1 MEADAFAGFDDDAG
15 IAVGGW
21 DDADLDAQLAA
32 LDKRDAAL
40 NGGDSPVNWK
50 EAIEAED
57 DTGGGGLAEFPA
69 ARPASGA
76 RERGLNSAHGRRPVA
91 QRPAAT
97 PPSSASA
104 SAAPT
109 AARTEQPERRSSAR
123 GSERNDSRGAG
134 SRAGS
139 SQSSSRSSSSRG
151 TSRGEAKR
159 EAARSGRA
167 RRDRGRSTGAAGDAL
182 SAARAGRPPRREARQ
197 AASASAA
204 SATGGEQQLLFRM
217 GATGQGAVVLR
228 KVLGEATNWAEVEET
243 EEAHDGGLARSAGL
257 KLPSLTDGRG
267 RCQAPVE
274 RPDWNLTW
282 RTGRFAPSEYAN
294 CNGSCRV
301 NHIPKSSAICKKDN
315 LVRHVRK
322 ARGVFGPIYNFLPTS
337 FLVPTEYTKFAEHF
351 SDLAER
357 GEKST
362 WICKPTGMSRGRK
375 IFLLDDISGLA
386 YDRACVVQRYI
397 PRPLLIGGYKMDIRL
412 YVAVTSARP
421 LRAFVY
427 QEGLTRFSTEK
438 YDMSDLSNVFSHL
451 TNYSIN
457 KDSNSYETEKD
468 VIGGG
473 AKWLFSRLL
482 RYLEDHGHDTK
493 LLWTRI
499 RHICILT
506 VLILM
511 PLVPAEA
518 SGCFELFGFDI
529 LVDEQLHPWL
539 LEVNA
544 APALA
549 AGSDVDWAVK
559 EPLLRDLI
567 GLLDFNDPGTHD
579 ALDRKQKKQRQ
590 GAGRGRR
597 GSSTGSG
604 AQRPNSRRQ
613 RSANGGGGG
622 SRGRS
627 RSQTGGASAS
637 DSGEQEQQQPAA
649 AAAAA
654 AAAAGFPRFG
664 GYEMLFP
671 FNEKMA
677 NLSEQCSEGLGG
689 KVIAEHGKV
698 VRQIVEE
705 VKRVE
710 EAAAAD
716 AAGGGGGGGGGGDES
731 ATASGGGGG
740 GGGGGGRR
748 LLARDI
754 DTDPSLPGRKDH
766 QGARQ
771 RRMAAMAGSGAGG
784 YSSSSSSQRHG
795 GAGLDDLD
803 GGLDSMMPMSSA
815 SSAKPSAGGSGRFD
829 LAASLADTDAA
840 IAALMAPSITG

>member
-1 MEADAFAGFDDDAG
+1 MEPSAFADFGGDEAG
-15 IAVGGW
+15 VSVGGW

-40 NGGDSPVNWK
+40 NNGESPINWK
-50 EAIEAED
+50 EAIEED
-57 DTGGGGLAEFPA
+57 TNPGGLAEFPA
-69 ARPASGA
+69 TRPASGA
-76 RERGLNSAHGRRPVA
+76 RERGLSSAHGWRSRDVSGAVAEADQQRRPSAHGRR
-91 QRPAAT
+91 
-97 PPSSASA
+97 SS
-104 SAAPT
+104 
-109 AARTEQPERRSSAR
+109 
-123 GSERNDSRGAG
+123 DSRGG
-134 SRAGS
+134 SRRTG
-139 SQSSSRSSSSRG
+139 
-151 TSRGEAKR
+151 SRGELTKSGR
-159 EAARSGRA
+159 PRRDGGNPVGQGSLGAAR
-167 RRDRGRSTGAAGDAL
+167 GA
-182 SAARAGRPPRREARQ
+182 RPPRRETRQ
-197 AASASAA
+197 SASNSVLSVACPGDHA
-204 SATGGEQQLLFRM
+204 LIFRM
-217 GATGQGAVVLR
+217 GATGPGAVVLR
-228 KVLGEATNWAEVEET
+228 KVLEEAPNWIELDET
-243 EEAHDGGLARSAGL
+243 EEAHDGGLARSAPL

-267 RCQAPVE
+267 RCQASAE
-274 RPDWNLTW
+274 RPNWNLTW

-421 LRAFVY
+421 LRAFIY
-427 QEGLTRFSTEK
+427 QEGLARFSTEK

-451 TNYSIN
+451 TNYSVN
-457 KDSNSYETEKD
+457 KNSANYETEKD

-518 SGCFELFGFDI
+518 AGCFELFGFDI
-529 LVDEQLHPWL
+529 LVDDQLHPWL

-567 GLLDFNDPGTHD
+567 GLLDFNNPGTHD
-579 ALDRKQKKQRQ
+579 ALDSRKPKRQRQ
-590 GAGRGRR
+590 GTGGSRGGRR
-597 GSSTGSG
+597 GSSSNSR
-604 AQRPNSRRQ
+604 RPNSRTQ
-613 RSANGGGGG
+613 LPNGAGRSARPPCRPD
-622 SRGRS
+622 SADRLAEASDSASEQRS
-627 RSQTGGASAS
+627 RSPLTVGR
-637 DSGEQEQQQPAA
+637 E
-649 AAAAA
+649 
-654 AAAAGFPRFG
+654 RFG
-664 GYEMLFP
+664 GYEQIFP
-671 FNEKMA
+671 FSDRMA
-677 NLSEQCSEGLGG
+677 DLSEQCSEGLGG

-705 VKRVE
+705 VRRME
-710 EAAAAD
+710 EAAAMEATGAAITGDAD
-716 AAGGGGGGGGGGDES
+716 FR
-731 ATASGGGGG
+731 ASGGAGGNA
-740 GGGGGGRR
+740 RR
-748 LLARDI
+748 LLSRDI

-766 QGARQ
+766 QGAKQ
-771 RRMAAMAGSGAGG
+771 RRTAAMAG
-784 YSSSSSSQRHG
+784 
-795 GAGLDDLD
+795 GLDD
-803 GGLDSMMPMSSA
+803 GSRIGLDSLPSSSTA
-815 SSAKPSAGGSGRFD
+815 GSGRFD

-840 IAALMAPSITG
+840 IAALTAPSIA